1 MSEPTHGQPTH
12 DDTPTD
18 PSSEPKTI
26 VWVDH
31 DATPVMIVEI
41 LHRVATRRSLPVTFV
56 ANRWYDHPKH
66 PCIRS
71 VVVGS
76 DADAADDYIAEH
88 CGEGQVVV
96 TADIPL
102 AARAV
107 EAGAQVIDH
116 RGNTRTK
123 ADVREILSLRNFHQ
137 ELRDA
142 GIETGGPRAYQA
154 SDRQAFANALDRW
167 IARNIR

>member
-1 MSEPTHGQPTH
+1 MTDVGPTAKDENT
-12 DDTPTD
+12 TPSVQKETV
-18 PSSEPKTI
+18 

-31 DATPVMIVEI
+31 DATPQLIVEI
-41 LHRVATRRSLPVTFV
+41 LHRVATRRNLPITFV

-66 PCIRS
+66 PCIHS
-71 VVVGS
+71 VVVGGE
-76 DADAADDYIAEH
+76 ADAADDYIAEH
-88 CGEGQVVV
+88 CGPKSIVI

-107 EAGAQVIDH
+107 EAGAEVIDH
-116 RGNTRTK
+116 RGQTRTK
-123 ADVREILSLRNFHQ
+123 EDVREILSLRNFHQ
-137 ELRDA
+137 DLRDA

-167 IARNIR
+167 IARNIRS